1 MQWLPSPPT
10 DNIYNLLA
18 VFGLWLIAGALT
30 LVSIFSYLDYRFQKE
45 TREESHHSQTE
56 QMVND
61 FTKRIGALE
70 KGTPELHKIADLPD
84 SFNNDVTFLKNSLVI
99 QERKLSTYKEREKD
113 NLDTFMDYLLV
124 HEKEFY
130 IFIGLYATLTSLCTV
145 IGFSRWFQKIQK
157 PGEVLNELDIK
168 IKEASL
174 LKLKIEISQLQPMS
188 KTIEQLFELHFN
200 KPFPEASPSQRTR
213 S

>member
-10 DNIYNLLA
+10 DNIYKLLA

-30 LVSIFSYLDYRFQKE
+30 LFSIFSYLDYRSQKE
-45 TREESHHSQTE
+45 TREESYHSQTE
-56 QMVND
+56 RMVNS
-61 FTKRIGALE
+61 FTKRIRALE
-70 KGTPELHKIADLPD
+70 EGTPELHKIADLPD
-84 SFNNDVTFLKNSLVI
+84 TFNNDITFLKNSLAM
-99 QERKLSTYKEREKD
+99 QEKNLSKYKQRKRD

-124 HEKEFY
+124 HETEFY
-130 IFIGLYATLTSLCTV
+130 IFVGLYATLTSLCTV

-157 PGEVLNELDIK
+157 PSEVLNELDIR

-200 KPFPEASPSQRTR
+200 KPIPEPSPPRKACS
-213 S
+213 

>member
-1 MQWLPSPPT
+1 
-10 DNIYNLLA
+10 
-18 VFGLWLIAGALT
+18 
-30 LVSIFSYLDYRFQKE
+30 
-45 TREESHHSQTE
+45 
-56 QMVND
+56 
-61 FTKRIGALE
+61 
-70 KGTPELHKIADLPD
+70 
-84 SFNNDVTFLKNSLVI
+84 
-99 QERKLSTYKEREKD
+99 
-113 NLDTFMDYLLV
+113 MDYLLV